1 MRSNLI
7 TAEMSL
13 SEIQFYRRPFAYIY
27 FTLCQ
32 TSEQLRI
39 VLDEYSKIKQRNKDV
54 YVHLFV
60 RYQTDAA
67 DPDDLSNDERLSIDN
82 NLQS

>member
-1 MRSNLI
+1 MP
-7 TAEMSL
+7 L
-13 SEIQFYRRPFAYIY
+13 SEIQFYRRPFAFIY

-60 RYQTDAA
+60 RYQKEDG